1 MQRYRNK
8 YILESPKP
16 PIPIFH
22 IQNTFISKNARI
34 IPAEKKI
41 KTEFAFIGEKN
52 IKMTMGKSTIPI
64 TLSNKKEKYTPNLA
78 NAFSINMCPKR
89 RMTINLT
96 IKNIAITNPVFQNSI
111 GAKSAPYILLAKN
124 RLVLISII
132 IVTNKVTLSVNTFSS
147 FKY

>member
-1 MQRYRNK
+1 M
-8 YILESPKP
+8 
-16 PIPIFH
+16 
-22 IQNTFISKNARI
+22 
-34 IPAEKKI
+34 
-41 KTEFAFIGEKN
+41 GEKN

-78 NAFSINMCPKR
+78 NALSINMWPKR

-96 IKNIAITNPVFQNSI
+96 IKKIAITNPVFQSSI

-124 RLVLISII
+124 RLMLISII